1 MERKWHG
8 GSHLFIHFM
17 SICITKLCWVVH
29 RVFVLV
35 SCNISVEEPR
45 AYMRA
50 SDDKRVVVC

>member
-35 SCNISVEEPR
+35 YCNISVEWMINELLF
-45 AYMRA
+45 
-50 SDDKRVVVC
+50 VELLIC